1 MKTTLIVT
9 VLGTTVLLCGCASTS
24 KVQEMI
30 DANQQDYT
38 NRLDAHEASIDV
50 LKKTSMASLE
60 KAKANAALLD
70 EIQAE
75 LVKMNQQ
82 MKVNKGFAEASKVMS
97 AANTVKVAELDEH
110 LTQNTQA
117 DEEARERL
125 MEIDRL
131 YEGVMITH
139 YEKIVESASEAIEL
153 LKSEGWTGS
162 TNAPVAI
169 DEPIEIIAPTAVP
182 SSNAPGDEPLD

>member
-1 MKTTLIVT
+1 MKTTTVTAVLGIT
-9 VLGTTVLLCGCASTS
+9 VLMSGCASTS

-30 DANQQDYT
+30 DANQKHYV
-38 NRLDAHEASIDV
+38 NRLDSHEASIDV
-50 LKKTSMASLE
+50 LKQTAMASLE
-60 KAKANAALLD
+60 KAKANAELL
-70 EIQAE
+70 EKIQAE
-75 LVKMNQQ
+75 LVKMNRQ

-97 AANTVKVAELDEH
+97 AANTVKVAELDER
-110 LTQNTQA
+110 LTQNTLG
-117 DEEARERL
+117 DEETKERL

-131 YEGVMITH
+131 YEGVMIAH

-169 DEPIEIIAPTAVP
+169 DEPIEIVAPTVIPTNSAVT
-182 SSNAPGDEPLD
+182 GE